1 MLPHDARLYED
12 TDICIQP
19 SVFEGCS
26 ITILEA
32 MGTGI
37 PVIASNID
45 GPKELIIPGKT
56 GILVPPKHPDALK
69 DAVLDLIENKEKA
82 VKIGNAGNLRAS
94 EKFSSKVFID
104 KMSQIYQT
112 L

>member
-1 MLPHDARLYED
+1 MEID
-12 TDICIQP
+12 
-19 SVFEGCS
+19 
-26 ITILEA
+26 
-32 MGTGI
+32 
-37 PVIASNID
+37 NIVNGD
-45 GPKELIIPGKT
+45 ELIIPGKT

-69 DAVLDLIENKEKA
+69 DAILYMIENKEKA
-82 VKIGNAGNLRAS
+82 LKIGNAGNLRAL